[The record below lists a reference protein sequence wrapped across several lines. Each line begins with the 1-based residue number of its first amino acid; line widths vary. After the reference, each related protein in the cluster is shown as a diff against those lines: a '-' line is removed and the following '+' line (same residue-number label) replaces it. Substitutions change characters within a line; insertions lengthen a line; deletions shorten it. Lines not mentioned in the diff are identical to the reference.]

1 MCSIPSYGSFR
12 FNLGPGEDGKYHEI
26 TAIGMDSV
34 TAGFGKYDLK
44 EIIKEYRSSANSE
57 ELKDI
62 LPETVGGSRVH
73 LLLGIKN
80 TRIQPTLIKVLP
92 SGVGVYLSPFKD
104 IWGSRIIFAGPNKEF
119 TKANKEQVRRS
130 NHADYMK
137 DQDKEGI
144 QCLEGSKKVRCE
156 SEGEV
161 RTSFLRLQL
170 KTTYYK
176 RWDLNLLLTWK
187 SK

>member
-1 MCSIPSYGSFR
+1 MTFFDSGANAHLIDGQMARQEDLQLISNKSVALGIIGGGSIRTEYGSFR

-44 EIIKEYRSSANSE
+44 EVIKEYRSSANPE
-57 ELKDI
+57 ELNDI

-80 TRIQPTLIKVLP
+80 KRIQPTLIKVLP

-104 IWGSRIIFAGPNKEF
+104 IWGSRIIQMDNK
-119 TKANKEQVRRS
+119 T
-130 NHADYMK
+130 
-137 DQDKEGI
+137 
-144 QCLEGSKKVRCE
+144 
-156 SEGEV
+156 
-161 RTSFLRLQL
+161 
-170 KTTYYK
+170 
-176 RWDLNLLLTWK
+176 
-187 SK
+187 